1 MSILNMEKLLMLL
14 KFQTAMMQ
22 YMIFG
27 MYKNIINF
35 LIQNLVKFKI
45 VSLLT
50 MIEHNLIITLYHET
64 NTKTIE
70 NFCR

>member
-50 MIEHNLIITLYHET
+50 MIEHNFIITLYHKT